1 MVVLNALSGH
11 PIFDQEDQLLC
22 AYGQLRFQLYYLS
35 FKLIYFFLEMSR
47 SAFVVL
53 GFFLLNLGLTDQKS
67 VIVERAQAL
76 NFRDHYLYH

>member
-1 MVVLNALSGH
+1 MCLWSVKIPAV
-11 PIFDQEDQLLC
+11 
-22 AYGQLRFQLYYLS
+22 LS
-35 FKLIYFFLEMSR
+35 FLQVNLLFLEMSR

-53 GFFLLNLGLTDQKS
+53 EFFLLNLGLTDQKS